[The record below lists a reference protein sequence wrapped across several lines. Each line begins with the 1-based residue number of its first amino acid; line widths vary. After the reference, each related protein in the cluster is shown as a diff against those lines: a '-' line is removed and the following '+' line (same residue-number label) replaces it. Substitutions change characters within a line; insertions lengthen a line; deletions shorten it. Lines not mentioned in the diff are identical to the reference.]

1 MVSKGEW
8 IHSHLGNSNNCVSS
22 PVLESFGNSN
32 DCVFNPVLES
42 LGNSN
47 DCVSNSVLAF
57 FKPLI
62 DCNYNLFVKHS
73 KLRIAILEL
82 LLLLSRGL

>member
-1 MVSKGEW
+1 MTPKPDW
-8 IHSHLGNSNNCVSS
+8 IHIHYR
-22 PVLESFGNSN
+22 NSN
-32 DCVFNPVLES
+32 DYVSSPVLES

-47 DCVSNSVLAF
+47 DCVSNPVLESLGNSNDSVSYSVLAF

-62 DCNYNLFVKHS
+62 YCSYNLFVKLG

-82 LLLLSRGL
+82 LLSLSRGL

>member
-1 MVSKGEW
+1 MVSQGEW
-8 IHSHLGNSNNCVSS
+8 IHSHFGNSNDCVSS
-22 PVLESFGNSN
+22 PVLESLGNSN
-32 DCVFNPVLES
+32 DCVSNPVLES

-62 DCNYNLFVKHS
+62 DCNYNLFVKLS

-82 LLLLSRGL
+82 LLSLSRGL

>member
-1 MVSKGEW
+1 MVSQGEW
-8 IHSHLGNSNNCVSS
+8 IHSHFVNSNYCVSS
-22 PVLESFGNSN
+22 PVLESLGNSN
-32 DCVFNPVLES
+32 DCVSNPVLES

-62 DCNYNLFVKHS
+62 DCNHNLFVKLS
-73 KLRIAILEL
+73 KLRISILEL
-82 LLLLSRGL
+82 LLSLSRGF